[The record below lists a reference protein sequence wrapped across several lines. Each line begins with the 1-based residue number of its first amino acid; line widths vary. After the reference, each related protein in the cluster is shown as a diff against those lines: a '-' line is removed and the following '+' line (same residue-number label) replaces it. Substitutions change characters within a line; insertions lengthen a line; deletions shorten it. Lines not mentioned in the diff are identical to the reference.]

1 MQELKLRFKENAFIF
16 TPLYR
21 ASIHDWTCKAFH
33 EKCDNIG
40 PTITLFT
47 SQSGKRFGGF
57 TRKKWDSVSEEKED
71 DKAFLFSIDQ
81 QKAFPVQNSKYAIFC
96 KDDRGPS
103 FGNLGK
109 DL

>member
-1 MQELKLRFKENAFIF
+1 MKGFGFI
-16 TPLYR
+16 PLYR
-21 ASIHDWTCKAFH
+21 ASVHGWTCDAFH
-33 EKCDNIG
+33 YNCDSRG
-40 PTITLFT
+40 GTITLFT

-57 TRKKWDSVSEEKED
+57 TRKKWDSVSGEKED